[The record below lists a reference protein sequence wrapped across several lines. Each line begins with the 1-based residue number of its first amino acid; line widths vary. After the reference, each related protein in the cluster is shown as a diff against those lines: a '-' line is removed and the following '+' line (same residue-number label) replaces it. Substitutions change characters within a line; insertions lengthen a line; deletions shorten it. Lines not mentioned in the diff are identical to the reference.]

1 MIFIILID
9 INSTYLS
16 WQIIIKP
23 IEEGKLSE
31 KQKAQVL
38 PIYSSIF
45 CKAVPTELLAKT
57 VLIAS
62 CELRRVT
69 RGEGSLPPD
78 RLLTSA
84 EKKKTVAFT
93 DSPPQTM
100 LYCLPD
106 ASPWEPTAWCEMILP
121 GSRQPCLG
129 WALDFQ
135 ENDTNSVCRRSKPW
149 VWRKANLC
157 ARYQIRMEQQR
168 LRSSR
173 WGLSHLKRH
182 YSTKRGHKWPMQKA
196 ANCLARRSRRTFT
209 RWLSC
214 PGSMSKAS

>member
-1 MIFIILID
+1 MGGPGGAAALPLRETRAMPWAESWHFDHNYKRKTIMIFIILID

-45 CKAVPTELLAKT
+45 CKAVPTELLAET

-84 EKKKTVAFT
+84 EKKKKQLLSLIHHLKLCYIACLTLLRESRRLGARW
-93 DSPPQTM
+93 
-100 LYCLPD
+100 YCL
-106 ASPWEPTAWCEMILP
+106 AA
-121 GSRQPCLG
+121 GSR
-129 WALDFQ
+129 
-135 ENDTNSVCRRSKPW
+135 
-149 VWRKANLC
+149 VWG
-157 ARYQIRMEQQR
+157 E
-168 LRSSR
+168 
-173 WGLSHLKRH
+173 H
-182 YSTKRGHKWPMQKA
+182 
-196 ANCLARRSRRTFT
+196 
-209 RWLSC
+209 
-214 PGSMSKAS
+214 